1 MPRYDRLSALLT
13 RFELQVTPGDQASA
27 NLAILA
33 GALDNAPARIVFSPE
48 RSIKDHI
55 SGNAAVLFSAE
66 VAWGGSFNPL
76 LSTLPSLVEIEINDD
91 CELIHITRLLQ
102 IEGDEPRCGSG
113 TILDRLGEVL
123 MVRLLRSQLEM
134 GTTRTGLLG
143 GLSDPRLSRAIVAM
157 HEAPGR
163 HWRNEDLADIAGLS
177 LSRFSELFAARVGET
192 PIAYLRR
199 WRMVLAYQDAGRG
212 DRIQAIARRYGYRS
226 GEALSRAFR
235 REFDTSVISLR
246 RSMET

>member
-13 RFELQVTPGDQASA
+13 RFELHVTPGDHASS

-33 GALDNAPARIVFSPE
+33 SANDGTPDRIVFSPE
-48 RSIKDHI
+48 RSIA
-55 SGNAAVLFSAE
+55 GNIIGHAEVLFSAQ

-76 LSTLPSLVEIEINDD
+76 LSTLPSLIEIEISEDS
-91 CELIHITRLLQ
+91 ELIHITRLLQ
-102 IEGDEPRCGSG
+102 IEGNKPRCGSG

-123 MVRLLRSQLEM
+123 MVRLLRSQLEA
-134 GTTRTGLLG
+134 GTTRTGLIG

-163 HWRNEDLADIAGLS
+163 QWRNEDLADIAGLS
-177 LSRFSELFAARVGET
+177 LSRFSELFAERVGET

-199 WRMVLAYQDAGRG
+199 WRMVLAYQDAERG

-235 REFDTSVISLR
+235 REFDTSAVSLR
-246 RSMET
+246 RSMQS

>member
-13 RFELQVTPGDQASA
+13 RFELHVTPSDQSSS

-33 GALDNAPARIVFSPE
+33 GAHDDVPSRIVFSPE
-48 RSIKDHI
+48 RSIEDNI
-55 SGNAAVLFSAE
+55 TGNDTVLFGAE

-76 LSTLPSLVEIEINDD
+76 LSTLPSLIEIEIHQDS
-91 CELIHITRLLQ
+91 ELIHITCLLQ
-102 IEGDEPRCGSG
+102 IEGNKPRCGSG

-123 MVRLLRSQLEM
+123 MVRLLRSQLEA

-163 HWRNEDLADIAGLS
+163 QWRNEDLADIAGLS

-199 WRMVLAYQDAGRG
+199 WRMVLAYQDAERG
-212 DRIQAIARRYGYRS
+212 DRIQAIARRYGYSS

-235 REFDTSVISLR
+235 REFDTSAVSLR
-246 RSMET
+246 HGTEA

>member
-13 RFELQVTPGDQASA
+13 RFELHVTPGDHASS

-33 GALDNAPARIVFSPE
+33 GANDGTPDRIVFSPE
-48 RSIKDHI
+48 RSIA
-55 SGNAAVLFSAE
+55 GNIIGHAEVLFSAQ

-76 LSTLPSLVEIEINDD
+76 LSTLPSLIEIEISEDS
-91 CELIHITRLLQ
+91 ELIHITRLLQ
-102 IEGDEPRCGSG
+102 IEGNKPRCGSG

-123 MVRLLRSQLEM
+123 MVRLLRSQLEA
-134 GTTRTGLLG
+134 GTTRTGLIG

-163 HWRNEDLADIAGLS
+163 QWRNEDLADIAGLS
-177 LSRFSELFAARVGET
+177 LSRFSELFAERVGET

-199 WRMVLAYQDAGRG
+199 WRMVLAYQDAERG

-235 REFDTSVISLR
+235 REFDTSAVSLR
-246 RSMET
+246 RSMQS